1 MEISSLRIYGAP
13 GAFALKLGEVI
24 DDGHILKCAS
34 KNPKRPFPKRQH
46 FTGLNIIHN
55 SIEYTTR
62 VYKNIRKGMQ
72 TILIP
77 GPCVSY
83 LLWANCDLLGNRY
96 DTELISDTCR
106 YQPCIITIAQKIR
119 IGLYYQPESAS
130 D

>member
-1 MEISSLRIYGAP
+1 MAP

-55 SIEYTTR
+55 NIEYTTR

-77 GPCVSY
+77 GPRVSY
-83 LLWANCDLLGNRY
+83 LLCRDTANFN
-96 DTELISDTCR
+96 
-106 YQPCIITIAQKIR
+106 PV
-119 IGLYYQPESAS
+119 
-130 D
+130 